1 MAKKKSNTVGIFAKI
16 FLGIPLGLFLLIL
29 ILLIVPSAVKSANFD
44 NAKTQVTKDGME
56 IVTDTGTCSAGSH
69 WETAFYGD
77 DAVEITNAERLSQ
90 GFFTAT
96 QIKELYQLKAKK
108 AGHTTLVIYSMSG
121 GGNYCDAE
129 IFDIKADDN
138 MHMEYSSQKVSLL
151 RLSVKSGETEWSTDR
166 MTSTLTNAQTKA
178 LDIPLCGEFCQ
189 DKAEHRDDIPKIKYD
204 NNEYYIDV
212 EKGRIDCF
220 DFWNEN
226 GRVFILNETML
237 PYYRE
242 IFAKIS

>member
-1 MAKKKSNTVGIFAKI
+1 MAKKKMNIFKLLALI
-16 FLGIPLGLFLLIL
+16 FIIIPLGFVLLLVTVFI
-29 ILLIVPSAVKSANFD
+29 ISMAVRGAIFN
-44 NAKTQVTKDGME
+44 NTKTQVTKDGME
-56 IVTDTGTCSAGSH
+56 IVTDTGTFSAGSH

-77 DAVEITNAERLSQ
+77 DAVEITNTERLSK

-96 QIKELYQLKAKK
+96 QIKALYQLKAKK

-129 IFDIKADDN
+129 IIDIKADDN

-151 RLSVKSGETEWSTDR
+151 RLSVKSGETEWSNDK

-189 DKAEHRDDIPKIKYD
+189 DKAEHRDDIPKLKYD
-204 NNEYYIDV
+204 NNECYIDV

-220 DFWNEN
+220 DFRNEN